1 MLSFWEKDFTSSID
15 KHLDFLSKNIED
27 QNSYNSKFSEIFI

>member
-15 KHLDFLSKNIED
+15 KHLDFLNKNLED
-27 QNSYNSKFSEIFI
+27 QITIV